1 MAATKTGTKSGSSS
15 SSRIRTWYRIL
26 NGTYDM
32 KSEPVAGLDPF
43 SRWLIATRSVV
54 FVMTVNSV
62 IIGGLLYLLHAR
74 FSPGF
79 LGTLALVL
87 VGLVLA
93 HAASNLFN
101 DFWDAKHGIDTSKDY
116 FRPAYMPHPTL
127 SGMMSPR
134 SLFSLGVVHLVGM
147 VAIAGYLVYL
157 RGPFVLLLAGLGVL
171 FLLAYAGGPA
181 PLKRMGLGE
190 PAVFVVWGP
199 LMVGGTYFIL
209 SGTYPLWVVVASIPY
224 AVSVTTVLFGKHI
237 DKIEYDSK
245 LGVKTVPVILGEA
258 ATKTAL
264 KILVVIA
271 YASVVG
277 LVATRFLPVWSLLS
291 LLAAPRAALLFSK
304 LSQPKPKEA
313 PPGAIM
319 WPIWYLGFVFAHN
332 RRFGA
337 LYVAG
342 LILSVLLPI
351 YA

>member
-1 MAATKTGTKSGSSS
+1 MHAQ
-15 SSRIRTWYRIL
+15 
-26 NGTYDM
+26 
-32 KSEPVAGLDPF
+32 PVQQLDTI

-62 IIGGLLYLLHAR
+62 IIGGLLYLLHSA
-74 FSPGF
+74 FSLNF
-79 LGTLALVL
+79 LLTLALVL

-127 SGMMSPR
+127 SGMMTSQA
-134 SLFSLGVVHLVGM
+134 LFSLGVIHLIGM
-147 VAIAGYLVYL
+147 IAIASYFVFL
-157 RGPFVLLLAGLGVL
+157 RGPLVLVLAGLGVL
-171 FLLAYAGGPA
+171 FLTAYAGGPA

-199 LMVGGTYFIL
+199 LMVGGTFFIL
-209 SGTYPLWVVVASIPY
+209 SGTFPLWVVIASIPY

-237 DKIEYDSK
+237 DKIDYDSK
-245 LGVKTVPVILGEA
+245 LGVKTVPVLLGET

-264 KILVVIA
+264 KILVIIA

-277 LVATRFLPVWSLLS
+277 LVLTRFLPIWSLIS
-291 LLAAPRAALLFSK
+291 LLAIPRANVLFRT

-319 WPIWYLGFVFAHN
+319 WPIWYLGFVFNHN

-337 LYVAG
+337 LYVGG

-351 YA
+351 YL